1 MVVRASAL
9 EMGVG
14 RLSGPRRGVGVGGYG
29 TPSSSRIPVASQC
42 GDRSRS
48 RGKLRIPQRP
58 MLLLFLNNSYYRSCG
73 RVRALGRHCPIY
85 RFNVRNVVISFAA
98 YIWISWRGRL
108 LVKQPGRHSK
118 NQGGTVYATLDSK
131 SLSPVTILGDEI
143 L

>member
-1 MVVRASAL
+1 MVVRDSAL

-14 RLSGPRRGVGVGGYG
+14 RLSGPQRGVGVGGYG
-29 TPSSSRIPVASQC
+29 TPTSSGIPVASRC

-58 MLLLFLNNSYYRSCG
+58 MVLLILNNSYDQSCG

-85 RFNVRNVVISFAA
+85 RFNVRNVLIIFAA
-98 YIWISWRGRL
+98 YIWITWQGRL
-108 LVKQPGRHSK
+108 LLKQPGRHSK
-118 NQGGTVYATLDSK
+118 NQGGTVYTTLDSK